1 MSCNIIHCDVSFQV
15 PYSPYTLGPTPA
27 DPTQYLWPL
36 TIGTFGEN
44 KSVTRATPL
53 PWTPTINKL
62 IKTGFIPQ
70 EVVRNGRIFGT
81 ADQVQKVISSTYNK
95 THILG
100 HKLKILLSS
109 LNLNADAPYFVGS
122 KYVSCR
128 TAAELINKVR
138 FNNPAETTDIGAQR
152 FSQQTHYSVMEAFC
166 ELHESIVTKVLCAR
180 VPPLFAF
187 FLLDVEPAE
196 LDTHPTPVPHRRH
209 TGDDQTAAVPRLTHI
224 QVLVV
229 DLRRWFSSDRG
240 PFQVWMVEPARKR
253 IESLPWEAMAFADL
267 FGVGEVTVT
276 YGRQEVGSPGND
288 LFCDSHALSIIC
300 HLIGGKG
307 MQGIGA
313 RHTFH
318 RTKEARVLSPLQMY
332 RELKATIDN
341 KKRCN
346 VLFKTGHY
354 PLRGHLPWVD
364 CRGSDALRRLYTG
377 ATTEVANRDAKWY
390 QGFNQ
395 FIACLRG
402 YHLPGGPQS

>member
-1 MSCNIIHCDVSFQV
+1 M
-15 PYSPYTLGPTPA
+15 
-27 DPTQYLWPL
+27 
-36 TIGTFGEN
+36 
-44 KSVTRATPL
+44 K
-53 PWTPTINKL
+53 
-62 IKTGFIPQ
+62 
-70 EVVRNGRIFGT
+70 NGRISGT

-100 HKLKILLSS
+100 HKLKILRSS

-138 FNNPAETTDIGAQR
+138 FNDPAETTDIGAQR
-152 FSQQTHYSVMEAFC
+152 FSQQSHYSVMEAFC

-209 TGDDQTAAVPRLTHI
+209 TGDDQVAAAPRLTHI

-229 DLRRWFSSDRG
+229 DLRHWFSSDRG
-240 PFQVWMVEPARKR
+240 PFKMWLVEPAQKR

-267 FGVGEVTVT
+267 FGVTKVTVS
-276 YGRQEVGSPGND
+276 YGRQAVGTSD

-300 HLIGGKG
+300 HLIGGRG
-307 MQGIGA
+307 LQGSGSQ
-313 RHTFH
+313 HTFL
-318 RTKEARVLSPLQMY
+318 RTQEARVMSPLQMY

-364 CRGSDALRRLYTG
+364 CKRSDALRRLYTG
-377 ATTEVANRDAKWY
+377 DTTEVAKRDAKWY

-402 YHLPGGPQS
+402 YHLPGSPQG

>member
-1 MSCNIIHCDVSFQV
+1 M
-15 PYSPYTLGPTPA
+15 
-27 DPTQYLWPL
+27 
-36 TIGTFGEN
+36 
-44 KSVTRATPL
+44 K
-53 PWTPTINKL
+53 
-62 IKTGFIPQ
+62 
-70 EVVRNGRIFGT
+70 NGRISGT

-138 FNNPAETTDIGAQR
+138 FKDPAETTDIGAQR

-209 TGDDQTAAVPRLTHI
+209 TGDDQAAAAPRLTHI

-229 DLRRWFSSDRG
+229 DLRHWFSSDRG
-240 PFQVWMVEPARKR
+240 PFKMYLVEPAQMR

-267 FGVGEVTVT
+267 FGVTKVTVT
-276 YGRQEVGSPGND
+276 YGRQAVGTND

-300 HLIGGKG
+300 HLIGGRG
-307 MQGIGA
+307 LQGSGSQ
-313 RHTFH
+313 HTFH
-318 RTKEARVLSPLQMY
+318 RTREARVMSPLQMY
-332 RELKATIDN
+332 RELKATLDN

-364 CRGSDALRRLYTG
+364 CKRSDALRRLYAG
-377 ATTEVANRDAKWY
+377 KTTEVTKRDARWY

-402 YHLPGGPQS
+402 YHLPGSPQG